1 MVIRRRHIISGMNV
15 SMTQEIFLSA
25 INIYPI
31 KSLGGI
37 ALNEAKV
44 EARGLQYDRRWLL
57 VDKDDTFITQREY
70 PRMALV
76 SLRLKPDGLEASAP
90 GMKPLLIPFHLQKPV
105 AVTVKIWTSIC
116 EALVVGDFA
125 DAWFTDF
132 LKTQCKLVYMP
143 DETRRQVN
151 PLYAVGDNIVS
162 FADGYPFHLIGES
175 SLEDLNKRLERFV
188 PMNRFRPNFVVS
200 GSLAYD
206 EDGWKKIRIGA
217 TLFHVVKPCG
227 RCAIPTI
234 DQTAGERTGQEPLRT
249 LARYRSEDHNVY
261 FGQYLIADQED
272 DILHVGDKVEVAEQ
286 HNGETTDE
294 RR

>member
-1 MVIRRRHIISGMNV
+1 MNG
-15 SMTQEIFLSA
+15 SIMTEMILSA

-57 VDKDDTFITQREY
+57 VDRDDKFITQREY
-70 PRMALV
+70 SRMALV

-90 GMKPLLIPFHLQKPV
+90 GMKPLLIPFHLKRPV
-105 AVTVKIWTSIC
+105 AVTVKIWRSIC
-116 EALVVGDFA
+116 EALLVGEFA
-125 DAWFTDF
+125 DAWFGEF
-132 LKTQCKLVYMP
+132 LKTQCRLVYMP

-151 PLYAVGDNIVS
+151 PLYAVGDSIVS

-175 SLEDLNKRLERFV
+175 SLEDLNKRLASLI

-200 GSLAYD
+200 GTHAYD

-217 TLFHVVKPCG
+217 TSFHVIKPCG
-227 RCAIPTI
+227 RCVITTI
-234 DQTAGERTGQEPLRT
+234 DQVKGERTGQEPLRT
-249 LARYRSEDHNVY
+249 LARYRSEDHQIF
-261 FGQYLIADQED
+261 FGQYLIAGKEGDV
-272 DILHVGDKVEVAEQ
+272 LRVGDRLQLIEHENVGTADG
-286 HNGETTDE
+286 H
-294 RR
+294 R

>member
-1 MVIRRRHIISGMNV
+1 MKEMI
-15 SMTQEIFLSA
+15 LSA

-31 KSLGGI
+31 KSLCGI
-37 ALNEAKV
+37 ALSEAKV

-57 VDKDDTFITQREY
+57 VDQDDEFITQREY

-90 GMKPLLIPFHLQKPV
+90 GMNPLLIPFHLERPT
-105 AVTVKIWTSIC
+105 AVTVKIWASIC
-116 EALVVGDFA
+116 EALLVGEFA
-125 DAWFTDF
+125 NAWFTDF
-132 LKTQCKLVYMP
+132 LKTPCKLVYMP
-143 DETRRQVN
+143 DETRRRVN

-175 SLEDLNKRLERFV
+175 SLGDLNKRLASSV
-188 PMNRFRPNFVVS
+188 PVNRFRPNFVVS

-217 TLFHVVKPCG
+217 TLFHLVKPCG
-227 RCAIPTI
+227 RCVITTI
-234 DQTAGERTGQEPLRT
+234 DQMKGERTGKEPLRT
-249 LARYRSEDHNVY
+249 LARYRSADHKVF
-261 FGQYLIADQED
+261 FGQYLIADKED
-272 DILHVGDKVEVAEQ
+272 DVLRVGDRVQIVE
-286 HNGETTDE
+286 HKNGETTDG